1 MRQKFD
7 LDKLLDEN
15 NLSYDEKIFFLT
27 IINNIYSHPEF
38 QKRLDNKIYPHHS
51 TISLGN
57 HILSDAI
64 VAYKL
69 GLSSKYGPLNLK
81 LIILIAM
88 FHDLYELP
96 WQNSGIIKSRTQ
108 NRHGFTHPI
117 EAAINAITW
126 FPEYFQNE
134 DEAIILID
142 GIIHHM
148 YPFPVRSLKE
158 GFHEAELN
166 NLEKINNLP
175 INLKNIIINS
185 SSRKTIFRVSFSK
198 SRYNEGRIVSKA
210 DKIVAL
216 RKEKP
221 NFNSY
226 RASITGKNMDLLKKN

>member
-1 MRQKFD
+1 
-7 LDKLLDEN
+7 
-15 NLSYDEKIFFLT
+15 
-27 IINNIYSHPEF
+27 
-38 QKRLDNKIYPHHS
+38 
-51 TISLGN
+51 
-57 HILSDAI
+57 
-64 VAYKL
+64 
-69 GLSSKYGPLNLK
+69 
-81 LIILIAM
+81 M

-96 WQNSGIIKSRTQ
+96 WQNSGLIKSRIQ

-117 EAAINAITW
+117 EAAINAVTW

-134 DEAIILID
+134 DEATILID

-158 GFHEAELN
+158 GFMETELN

-185 SSRKTIFRVSFSK
+185 SSRKNIFRVSFSK
-198 SRYNEGRIVSKA
+198 SLYNEGRIVAKA

-221 NFNSY
+221 NFNTY
-226 RASITGKNMDLLKKN
+226 MASITGKNLNLLKRN